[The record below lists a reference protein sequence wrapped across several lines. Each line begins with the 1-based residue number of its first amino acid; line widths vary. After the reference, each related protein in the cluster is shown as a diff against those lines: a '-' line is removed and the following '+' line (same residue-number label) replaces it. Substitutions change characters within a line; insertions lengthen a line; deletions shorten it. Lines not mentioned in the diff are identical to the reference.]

1 MSRQEQEWEDRV
13 PSADEAPQFQRG
25 AVTKAHVHQYQ
36 PRPAILNQP

>member
-13 PSADEAPQFQRG
+13 PSAEDPQFQRG